1 MKTTREIA
9 RNQSSGPHPL
19 LSAPPPSVSTARLP
33 SSQDDPPPLHHCTL
47 QAMGLALA
55 PFVLSVPPPVQSQSQ
70 SQSQSQ
76 PRGQES
82 AEWWQELRR
91 GEKGGTVKTR
101 TWQGNKADGK
111 TAPR

>member
-1 MKTTREIA
+1 MVLTHY
-9 RNQSSGPHPL
+9 SPPHPL
-19 LSAPPPSVSTARLP
+19 QSPRLP

-47 QAMGLALA
+47 QAVGLALA
-55 PFVLSVPPPVQSQSQ
+55 PSALSIPPPV
-70 SQSQSQ
+70 QSQSQ

-82 AEWWQELRR
+82 AEWRQELCR